1 MEHLD
6 TSPLHQSLAESHAR
20 AERFIAG
27 VESGAQLLSIC
38 RNWKKQ
44 PPPCDVQTL
53 CEGVGPHIMR
63 EFINALACERVA
75 GHRMPG
81 ILQQMV
87 TAGVALKKGIYG
99 VDEPESGTIHRGLS
113 YVAKQMVAGD
123 RRHPLVGAVEYA
135 VLTAPG
141 GFHVKRYRRDHG
153 PVAAMYHRD
162 APSARPSSF
171 AEALQRLTLVQG
183 QGR

>member
-1 MEHLD
+1 M
-6 TSPLHQSLAESHAR
+6 HQSLAESRER
-20 AERFIAG
+20 AERYIAG
-27 VESGAQLLSIC
+27 VESGAQLLGIC

-44 PPPCDVQTL
+44 QPPCDVQTL

-63 EFINALACERVA
+63 EFVNALACERAA
-75 GHRMPG
+75 GYRMAG

-113 YVAKQMVAGD
+113 YVAKQMAAGD
-123 RRHPLVGAVEYA
+123 RRHPLVQAVEYA
-135 VLTAPG
+135 VLTVPESYQ
-141 GFHVKRYRRDHG
+141 VKRYRRDHG
-153 PVAAMYHRD
+153 PVAAIYHRD

-171 AEALQRLTLVQG
+171 AEALQRLTAVQG
-183 QGR
+183 QSR